1 MSFLGSSLVIVTGL
15 AMMGA
20 GLFLFYAWLPLLYA
34 IVGFD
39 IGALLGQWMTGD
51 MGILAITMGII
62 GAVVLG
68 LASYYLEPFRR
79 ILMGISAGVLMGL
92 TLANLFGFDGRMG
105 AAFGTVLAILFG
117 VVGASVVPRYFD
129 LFVVVTHGRKRSN
142 LGNVRCAFHHAGRCD
157 LRHGN
162 RRAGSPDLL
171 SLALAAVGIVWQFS
185 NIEKWLKAYAGPVR
199 RVV

>member
-51 MGILAITMGII
+51 MGILAITMGVI

-129 LFVVVTHGRKRSN
+129 LFVVVLTAVSGATLVMSGAHSIMPGVAIFDMASGGRISY
-142 LGNVRCAFHHAGRCD
+142 
-157 LRHGN
+157 
-162 RRAGSPDLL
+162 LL

-185 NIEKWLKAYAGPVR
+185 NIQKWLQAYAGPVR